1 MKINDKT
8 VLVCDCGGT
17 MTIDAEALARASGSD
32 EAPTIHTALCRRQ
45 ITAFEQALETGEAVL
60 VGCAQEAPLFA
71 ETADASDS
79 EADLAFTGIRESAG
93 WGRDAAEATPK
104 IAALLAAAAVEV
116 PGAPAISFESAG
128 VTLVYGHDASAIDL
142 ARQLAGR
149 LDVLVLLTGQDD
161 VVPPRVTDV
170 PIQRGTVVGAQG
182 HLGAFTLTIDG
193 YAAAD
198 PSARHMLAF
207 DTGRDGVEITADLI
221 LDLSGRSPLFR
232 APETRDG
239 YFRPAPGNPALVQRA
254 LFELVDLVGSFDKP
268 RYVAY
273 DQSICAH
280 ARSRQTGCTKCLD
293 LCPTGAITP
302 DGDGVAIDPYICG
315 GCGACAGACPTGAAN
330 YAMPIAGALHD
341 RLRALLVGYHDAG
354 GGAPVLLIHDT
365 RAGEDALAAIGRF
378 GGGLPANLLP
388 FAVNEVGQVGLD
400 LLLAALAHGAARVLL
415 LGDARRADAQAGLP
429 AQIEIAD
436 KILSGLGYGT
446 DRLLVIDEPDP
457 TNLEERLWQLAEA
470 EAIAPGRLLAIGS
483 KRDRQRL
490 ALEHLHA
497 HAPAPVDRLA
507 LPAGAPFGSVR
518 VNAAGC
524 TMCLA
529 CIGACPTGAL
539 RDHPDQPQLGF
550 EEQACIQCGLC
561 RTTCPESVITLVPR
575 LDCTDAVRRVEIL
588 NQEEPFACVRCG
600 KPFGV
605 ASTVEQMVAKL
616 ADHPMFADNPAALDR
631 IRMCEDCRVA
641 VQFEQGAPMTGP
653 PRPKPR
659 TADDIDPFD

>member
-1 MKINDKT
+1 MKINHKT

-17 MTIDAEALARASGSD
+17 MTIDAAALARAGGSD
-32 EAPTIHTALCRRQ
+32 DGPTIHTALCRRQ
-45 ITAFEQALETGEAVL
+45 IAAFEQALETGEAVL

-71 ETADASDS
+71 ETADAAGKD
-79 EADLAFTGIRESAG
+79 ANLAFTDIRERAG
-93 WGRDAAEATPK
+93 WGRDAAKATPK
-104 IAALLAAAAVEV
+104 IAALLAAAAVDV
-116 PGAPAISFESAG
+116 PGAPAISFESDG
-128 VTLVYGHDASAIDL
+128 ITLVYGHDESAIEV
-142 ARQLAGR
+142 AQQLAGR
-149 LDVLVLLTGQDD
+149 LDVSVLLTGRDD
-161 VVPPRVTDV
+161 VVPPRITDV
-170 PIQRGTVVGAQG
+170 PIQRGTIVAAQG
-182 HLGAFTLTIDG
+182 HLGNFALTVDG

-198 PSARHMLAF
+198 PSARHMLGFEA
-207 DTGRDGVEITADLI
+207 GRDGVEIAADLI
-221 LDLSGRSPLFR
+221 LDLTGRPPLFP
-232 APETRDG
+232 APEARDG
-239 YFRPAPGNPALVQRA
+239 YFRPDAGNPGLVQRA

-302 DGDGVAIDPYICG
+302 DGDGVAIDPFVCG
-315 GCGACAGACPTGAAN
+315 GCGACAGACPTGAVS
-330 YAMPIAGALHD
+330 YAMPIPGALHD

-354 GGAPVLLIHDT
+354 GSAPVLLINDT
-365 RAGEDALAAIGRF
+365 RTGEDALAALGRF

-400 LLLAALAHGAARVLL
+400 LLLAAPAYGAAGVLL

-429 AQIEIAD
+429 AQIEFANA
-436 KILSGLGYGT
+436 ILSGLGYGA
-446 DRLLVIDEPDP
+446 DRVQVIDEPDP
-457 TNLEERLWQLAEA
+457 TALEERLWALSKVEA
-470 EAIAPGRLLAIGS
+470 VAPGRFLAMGG

-490 ALEHLHA
+490 ALEHLHE
-497 HAPAPVDRLA
+497 HAPAPVDQLA
-507 LPAGAPFGSVR
+507 LPAGAPFGV
-518 VNAAGC
+518 VQVDTTGC

-529 CIGACPTGAL
+529 CVSACPTGAL
-539 RDHPDQPQLGF
+539 RDNPDQPQLGF

-561 RTTCPESVITLVPR
+561 RTTCPESVITLEPR
-575 LDCTDAVRRVEIL
+575 LDFTDAVRQVAIL

-641 VQFEQGAPMTGP
+641 VQFEQGAPMSGP

-659 TADDIDPFD
+659 TADDIDPYD